1 MPLLN
6 WVNRNQAEQT
16 AESVPYHLLKFE
28 QAYGDEANACDN
40 LIIQGDNLQALK
52 ALLPLYGGQVKCI
65 FIDPP
70 YNTQSAFEHYDDKLE
85 HAQWL
90 AMVYPRLQL
99 LKDLLK
105 EEGSIWITIDDAE
118 GHYLKVICDEIFG
131 RKNFL
136 GNVTW
141 QKTTSVHNNAVYFSS
156 ATDMVLVYAKD
167 ISLFKMGLLPRNER
181 NVKDYKNPDNDHRG
195 AWTSSPLHVSLTSG
209 QRGKQ
214 YAQTGKSSG
223 LFPIISPHGEEIYPP
238 KGRCWAYSIESIEN
252 FEKDNLIWWGKEGK
266 NQPRLKRFLDQG
278 KEGIVPTTLWL
289 SEEVGHNQEAKAEN
303 SKVLDSNV
311 DLFATPKPEKLIQR
325 ILTLATNENDIVLDS
340 FLGSGTTCAVA
351 HKMNRRYIGIEMGE
365 HAKTHVIPRLEQV
378 ISGEQGGISKAV
390 EWNGGGGF
398 SFYTLGSP
406 VFDENGFLN
415 ADVKFA
421 DLASYIWWLDTKTA
435 YPINHAPTTPLLG
448 VHDGVAYYLLYNGIL
463 GDRRPNG
470 GNVLTMPVL
479 RYLEETF
486 PHPLGQNGKRVIF
499 GEASR
504 INQNRLE
511 SLNIEFK
518 QIPYALYG
526 TKTK

>member
-1 MPLLN
+1 MFFPITDPEGNDVYPIHDDGREARWAMGLDGVNKLISENALIWKKRDDKWIPYTREFAPEMPLKPWHTIWNDLDTT
-6 WVNRNQAEQT
+6 RQT
-16 AESVPYHLLKFE
+16 KAHHKSIFNLDIEEFE
-28 QAYGDEANACDN
+28 
-40 LIIQGDNLQALK
+40 
-52 ALLPLYGGQVKCI
+52 
-65 FIDPP
+65 
-70 YNTQSAFEHYDDKLE
+70 
-85 HAQWL
+85 
-90 AMVYPRLQL
+90 
-99 LKDLLK
+99 
-105 EEGSIWITIDDAE
+105 
-118 GHYLKVICDEIFG
+118 
-131 RKNFL
+131 
-136 GNVTW
+136 
-141 QKTTSVHNNAVYFSS
+141 
-156 ATDMVLVYAKD
+156 
-167 ISLFKMGLLPRNER
+167 
-181 NVKDYKNPDNDHRG
+181 
-195 AWTSSPLHVSLTSG
+195 
-209 QRGKQ
+209 
-214 YAQTGKSSG
+214 
-223 LFPIISPHGEEIYPP
+223 
-238 KGRCWAYSIESIEN
+238 
-252 FEKDNLIWWGKEGK
+252 
-266 NQPRLKRFLDQG
+266 
-278 KEGIVPTTLWL
+278 
-289 SEEVGHNQEAKAEN
+289 
-303 SKVLDSNV
+303 
-311 DLFATPKPEKLIQR
+311 TPKPEDLIAR
-325 ILTLATNENDIVLDS
+325 IFTISTFEDDLVLDS

-435 YPINHAPTTPLLG
+435 YPINQAPTTPLLG

-479 RYLEETF
+479 RYLEESF

>member
-1 MPLLN
+1 M
-6 WVNRNQAEQT
+6 
-16 AESVPYHLLKFE
+16 
-28 QAYGDEANACDN
+28 
-40 LIIQGDNLQALK
+40 
-52 ALLPLYGGQVKCI
+52 
-65 FIDPP
+65 
-70 YNTQSAFEHYDDKLE
+70 
-85 HAQWL
+85 
-90 AMVYPRLQL
+90 
-99 LKDLLK
+99 
-105 EEGSIWITIDDAE
+105 
-118 GHYLKVICDEIFG
+118 
-131 RKNFL
+131 
-136 GNVTW
+136 
-141 QKTTSVHNNAVYFSS
+141 
-156 ATDMVLVYAKD
+156 
-167 ISLFKMGLLPRNER
+167 
-181 NVKDYKNPDNDHRG
+181 
-195 AWTSSPLHVSLTSG
+195 
-209 QRGKQ
+209 
-214 YAQTGKSSG
+214 
-223 LFPIISPHGEEIYPP
+223 
-238 KGRCWAYSIESIEN
+238 
-252 FEKDNLIWWGKEGK
+252 
-266 NQPRLKRFLDQG
+266 
-278 KEGIVPTTLWL
+278 
-289 SEEVGHNQEAKAEN
+289 GHNQEAKAEN

>member
-1 MPLLN
+1 
-6 WVNRNQAEQT
+6 
-16 AESVPYHLLKFE
+16 
-28 QAYGDEANACDN
+28 
-40 LIIQGDNLQALK
+40 
-52 ALLPLYGGQVKCI
+52 
-65 FIDPP
+65 
-70 YNTQSAFEHYDDKLE
+70 
-85 HAQWL
+85 
-90 AMVYPRLQL
+90 
-99 LKDLLK
+99 
-105 EEGSIWITIDDAE
+105 
-118 GHYLKVICDEIFG
+118 
-131 RKNFL
+131 
-136 GNVTW
+136 
-141 QKTTSVHNNAVYFSS
+141 
-156 ATDMVLVYAKD
+156 
-167 ISLFKMGLLPRNER
+167 
-181 NVKDYKNPDNDHRG
+181 
-195 AWTSSPLHVSLTSG
+195 
-209 QRGKQ
+209 
-214 YAQTGKSSG
+214 
-223 LFPIISPHGEEIYPP
+223 
-238 KGRCWAYSIESIEN
+238 
-252 FEKDNLIWWGKEGK
+252 
-266 NQPRLKRFLDQG
+266 
-278 KEGIVPTTLWL
+278 
-289 SEEVGHNQEAKAEN
+289 
-303 SKVLDSNV
+303 
-311 DLFATPKPEKLIQR
+311 
-325 ILTLATNENDIVLDS
+325 
-340 FLGSGTTCAVA
+340 
-351 HKMNRRYIGIEMGE
+351 MGE

-435 YPINHAPTTPLLG
+435 YPINQAPTTPLLG

-479 RYLEETF
+479 CYLEESF